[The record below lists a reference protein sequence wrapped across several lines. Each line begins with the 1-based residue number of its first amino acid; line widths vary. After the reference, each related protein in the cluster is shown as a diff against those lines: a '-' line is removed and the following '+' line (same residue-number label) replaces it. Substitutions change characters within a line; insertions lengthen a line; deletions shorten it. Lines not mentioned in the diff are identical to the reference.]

1 MKKPS
6 LVLAILLIAGSGILL
21 SSCTDKGKSG
31 TAASTGGGQA
41 KSGKATLVGIAMP
54 ETHVQ
59 RWQKD
64 GANLKAEVEK
74 RGFRA
79 EVAYGDA
86 DQNQQ
91 NRQIQTFLTN
101 QAKILIVANI
111 NDGVAAAIADAA
123 RDKVPVI
130 AYDRL
135 IMNSGDYDYYITFN
149 NYKVGQ
155 FQGQG
160 IETALNLKS
169 ASADAPKYITLFA
182 GSPTDN
188 NAKFFFD
195 GAMSV
200 LNPYVKSGVLKVVGP
215 YPETSADSSKFQQIA
230 TENWQAPIAKN
241 RMENLLNADAAS
253 VTLDAVLAPNDTLA
267 RAIIEACLADA
278 KYNANSGGRLPIITG
293 QDAEFASALSIKNGQ
308 QYMTVFKDTNKLAE
322 AAVMLAEQIINGN
335 SSPTITGAVLASG
348 DLVSIGD
355 TGKKTVKAYLLE
367 PIIITQNN
375 VNVPADAGFYSQQE
389 AAQLK

>member
-1 MKKPS
+1 MKKLS
-6 LVLAILLIAGSGILL
+6 AAVVILLAVGSAVFGGGSGQQ
-21 SSCTDKGKSG
+21 GK
-31 TAASTGGGQA
+31 GGQVP
-41 KSGKATLVGIAMP
+41 LVGIAMP

-64 GANLKAEVEK
+64 GANLKAAVEK
-74 RGFRA
+74 RGYRA
-79 EVAYGDA
+79 DVTYGDA

-101 QAKILIVANI
+101 GAKLIIVANV
-111 NDGVAAAIADAA
+111 NDGVGAAIADAA

-149 NYKVGQ
+149 NFKVGQ

-160 IETALNLKS
+160 IEEGLNLRS
-169 ASADAPKYITLFA
+169 ATPDSPKYITLFA

-200 LNPYVKSGVLKVVGP
+200 LKPYIDKGVLKVVGP
-215 YPETSADSSKFQQIA
+215 YPPDSSDNANFQRIA
-230 TENWQAPIAKN
+230 TENWQAPVAKT
-241 RMENLLNADAAS
+241 RMENLLNGDAAG
-253 VTLDAVLAPNDTLA
+253 VTLDAILAPNDTLA

-278 KYNANSGGRLPIITG
+278 KYNKDAGGKLPVITG

-322 AAVMLAEQIINGN
+322 AAVILADQVIKGETPNI
-335 SSPTITGAVLASG
+335 PGATLASG
-348 DLVSIGD
+348 NLASIGN

-367 PIIITQNN
+367 PVIIKQNN
-375 VNVPADAGFYSQQE
+375 VNVPVDAGFYSASE
-389 AAQLK
+389 SEQLK